1 MEMSNNDYGESN
13 NKFTNDMELQYIR
26 YYSDEENTK
35 EAIEMANYSGDNLSE
50 YEEFLNSPESDKLYK
65 AYQSYIN
72 NIN

>member
-1 MEMSNNDYGESN
+1 MEMSKIDYGESN
-13 NKFTNDMELQYIR
+13 NEFTNDMELQYIR

-35 EAIEMANYSGDNLSE
+35 EAIEMANYLGCNLSK
-50 YEEFLNSPESDKLYK
+50 YEEFLNSPESDKLYE